1 MTAPEGGSAEYIY
14 RDKKLGDTV
23 PITLETAPDVFR
35 PTSTSVLLLRAARHL
50 LQQEA
55 ATSVLDLGC
64 GCGVVAVVLA
74 GAVGN
79 GGKVSASDISPA
91 AARLTLKNAAKN
103 GVSVECRSGSLF
115 GPWAGRQ
122 FSLIVDDVA
131 GVAEPLDR
139 LSGWYPGDVPSEAGP
154 DGTRWI
160 LQILDQAPN
169 YLEPGGRFVFPVI
182 TLAREDTILARA
194 RERFGSVR
202 LLEEPWYP
210 LTEALTPHMPLIEQL
225 AGEGRVRLQKQGSR
239 TCWATMIYLAEE
251 PVSTMR

>member
-1 MTAPEGGSAEYIY
+1 MTAAGEYVY
-14 RDKKLGDTV
+14 RDKKLGDTT

-50 LQQEA
+50 LEQQSA
-55 ATSVLDLGC
+55 SSVLDLGC

-74 GAVGN
+74 SVGN
-79 GGKVSASDISPA
+79 GARLSASDISA
-91 AARLTLKNAAKN
+91 AAATLTLKNAAKN
-103 GVSVECRSGSLF
+103 GVSVETRSGSMF
-115 GPWAGRQ
+115 EPWAGRR

-160 LQILDQAPN
+160 LEILDQAPN
-169 YLEPGGRFVFPVI
+169 YLAPGGRMVFPVI
-182 TLAREDTILARA
+182 TLAREDTVLAKA

-202 LLEEPWYP
+202 LVEEQWYP
-210 LTEALTPHMPLIEQL
+210 LTEALTPHLPLIEQL
-225 AGEGRVRLQKQGSR
+225 VGEGRVRLQRQGSR
-239 TCWATMIYLAEE
+239 TCWATMVYLAEQ
-251 PVSTMR
+251 PR

>member
-1 MTAPEGGSAEYIY
+1 MTDPGSAEYVY
-14 RDKKLGDTV
+14 RDKKLGDTT

-35 PTSTSVLLLRAARHL
+35 PTSTSVLLLRAARQL
-50 LQQEA
+50 LQQKSA
-55 ATSVLDLGC
+55 ASVLDLGC

-74 GAVGN
+74 SVSNGA
-79 GGKVSASDISPA
+79 KVSASDLSA
-91 AARLTLKNAAKN
+91 AAATLTLKNAGKN
-103 GVSVECRSGSLF
+103 GVSVEARSGSLF
-115 GPWAGRQ
+115 EPWAGRR
-122 FSLIVDDVA
+122 FAMIVDDVA

-160 LQILDQAPN
+160 LEILDQAPN

-182 TLAREDTILARA
+182 TLSREETILTRA

-202 LLEEPWYP
+202 LLEEQWYP
-210 LTEALTPHMPLIEQL
+210 LTEALTPHMPLIERL
-225 AGEGRVRLQKQGSR
+225 VSEGRVRLQQQGSR

-251 PVSTMR
+251 PVSTIR

>member
-1 MTAPEGGSAEYIY
+1 MTAPAEYVY
-14 RDKKLGDTV
+14 RDKKLGDTT

-35 PTSTSVLLLRAARHL
+35 PTSTSVLLLRAARQL
-50 LQQEA
+50 LQQQSA
-55 ATSVLDLGC
+55 ASVLDLGC
-64 GCGVVAVVLA
+64 GCGVVAIVLA
-74 GAVGN
+74 SVGN
-79 GGKVSASDISPA
+79 GARVSASDLSA
-91 AARLTLKNAAKN
+91 AAAKLTLKNAEKN
-103 GVSVECRSGSLF
+103 GVSVETRSGSLF
-115 GPWAGRQ
+115 EPWAGRR
-122 FSLIVDDVA
+122 FSMIVDDVA

-160 LQILDQAPN
+160 LEILDQAPN

-202 LLEEPWYP
+202 LLEEQWYP
-210 LTEALTPHMPLIEQL
+210 LTEALTPHMPLIERL
-225 AGEGRVRLQKQGSR
+225 VSEGRVRLQRQGSR

>member
-1 MTAPEGGSAEYIY
+1 MTTPAPAEYVY
-14 RDKKLGDTV
+14 RDKKLGDTT

-35 PTSTSVLLLRAARHL
+35 PTSTSVLLLRAARQL
-50 LQQEA
+50 LQQESA
-55 ATSVLDLGC
+55 ASVLDLGC
-64 GCGVVAVVLA
+64 GCGVVAIVLA
-74 GAVGN
+74 TVGHGA
-79 GGKVSASDISPA
+79 KVSASDLSA
-91 AARLTLKNAAKN
+91 AAAKLTLKNAEKN
-103 GVSVECRSGSLF
+103 GVSVETRSGSLF
-115 GPWAGRQ
+115 EPWAGRR
-122 FSLIVDDVA
+122 FSMIVDDVA

-160 LQILDQAPN
+160 LEILDQAPN

-202 LLEEPWYP
+202 LLEEQWYP
-210 LTEALTPHMPLIEQL
+210 LTEALTPHMPLIERL
-225 AGEGRVRLQKQGSR
+225 VSEGRVRLQRQGSR

>member
-1 MTAPEGGSAEYIY
+1 MTAPAEYVY
-14 RDKKLGDTV
+14 RDKKLGDTT

-35 PTSTSVLLLRAARHL
+35 PTSTSVLLLRAARQL
-50 LQQEA
+50 LQQQSA
-55 ATSVLDLGC
+55 ASVLDLGC

-74 GAVGN
+74 AVGN
-79 GGKVSASDISPA
+79 GAKVSASDVSA
-91 AARLTLKNAAKN
+91 AAATLTLKNAGKN
-103 GVSVECRSGSLF
+103 SVPVETRSGSLF
-115 GPWAGRQ
+115 EPWAGRR

-160 LQILDQAPN
+160 LEVLDQAPN
-169 YLEPGGRFVFPVI
+169 YLEPGGRLVFPVI
-182 TLAREDTILARA
+182 TLAREDTVLAKA

-202 LLEEPWYP
+202 LLDEQWYP
-210 LTEALTPHMPLIEQL
+210 LTEALMPHLPLIERL
-225 AGEGRVRLQKQGSR
+225 VGEGRVRLQRQGSR
-239 TCWATMIYLAEE
+239 TCWATMVYLAEE

>member
-1 MTAPEGGSAEYIY
+1 MTDPGSAEYVY
-14 RDKKLGDTV
+14 RDKKLGDTT

-35 PTSTSVLLLRAARHL
+35 PTSTSVLLLRAARQL
-50 LQQEA
+50 LQQQPA
-55 ATSVLDLGC
+55 ASVLDLGC

-74 GAVGN
+74 TAGN
-79 GGKVSASDISPA
+79 GAQVSASDLSA
-91 AARLTLKNAAKN
+91 AAATLTLKNAGKN
-103 GVSVECRSGSLF
+103 GVSVEARSGSLF
-115 GPWAGRQ
+115 EPWAGRR
-122 FSLIVDDVA
+122 FSMIVDDVA

-160 LQILDQAPN
+160 LEILDQAPN

-182 TLAREDTILARA
+182 TLSREETILTRA

-202 LLEEPWYP
+202 LLEEQWYP
-210 LTEALTPHMPLIEQL
+210 LTEALTPHMPLIERL
-225 AGEGRVRLQKQGSR
+225 VSEGRVRLQRQGSR

-251 PVSTMR
+251 PVSTRR

>member
-1 MTAPEGGSAEYIY
+1 MTTPAPAEYVY
-14 RDKKLGDTV
+14 RDKKLGDTT

-50 LQQEA
+50 LQEQST
-55 ATSVLDLGC
+55 TSVLDLGC
-64 GCGVVAVVLA
+64 GCGVVAIVLA
-74 GAVGN
+74 KVGTDA
-79 GGKVSASDISPA
+79 KVSASDLSA
-91 AARLTLKNAAKN
+91 AAAKLTLKNARKN
-103 GVSVECRSGSLF
+103 GVSVETRSGSLF
-115 GPWAGRQ
+115 EPWAGRR
-122 FSLIVDDVA
+122 FSMIVDDVA

-160 LQILDQAPN
+160 LEILDQAPN

-202 LLEEPWYP
+202 LLEEQWYP
-210 LTEALTPHMPLIEQL
+210 LTEALTPHMPLIERL
-225 AGEGRVRLQKQGSR
+225 VGEGRVRLQRQGSR

>member
-1 MTAPEGGSAEYIY
+1 MTVPTPAPADYVY
-14 RDKKLGDTV
+14 RDKKLGDTT
-23 PITLETAPDVFR
+23 PITLETASDVFR

-50 LQQEA
+50 LEQRPA
-55 ATSVLDLGC
+55 ASVLDLGC

-74 GAVGN
+74 GALGD
-79 GGKVSASDISPA
+79 GGKVSASDVSPA

-115 GPWAGRQ
+115 EPWAGRR
-122 FSLIVDDVA
+122 FDLIVDDVA

-160 LQILDQAPN
+160 LAILDQAPN
-169 YLEPGGRFVFPVI
+169 YLEPGGRMVFPVI
-182 TLAREDTILARA
+182 TLAREDTVLAKA
-194 RERFGSVR
+194 RERFGSVK
-202 LLEEPWYP
+202 LLEEQWYP
-210 LTEALTPHMPLIEQL
+210 LTEALTPHLPLIERL
-225 AGEGRVRLQKQGSR
+225 ASEGRVRLQQQGSR

-251 PVSTMR
+251 PR

>member
-1 MTAPEGGSAEYIY
+1 MMTPAPGEYAY
-14 RDKKLGDTV
+14 RDKKLGDTT

-35 PTSTSVLLLRAARHL
+35 PTSTSVLLLRAARQL
-50 LQQEA
+50 LQQQSA
-55 ATSVLDLGC
+55 ASVLDLGC
-64 GCGVVAVVLA
+64 GCGVVAIVLA
-74 GAVGN
+74 SVGSGA
-79 GGKVSASDISPA
+79 KVSASDLSSA
-91 AARLTLKNAAKN
+91 AARLTLKNAEKN
-103 GVSVECRSGSLF
+103 GVSVETRSGSLF
-115 GPWAGRQ
+115 EPWAGRR

-160 LQILDQAPN
+160 LEILDQAPN

-182 TLAREDTILARA
+182 TLAREDIILARA

-202 LLEEPWYP
+202 LLEEQWYP
-210 LTEALTPHMPLIEQL
+210 LTEALTPHMPLIERL
-225 AGEGRVRLQKQGSR
+225 VGEGRVRLQRQGSR
-239 TCWATMIYLAEE
+239 TCWATMIFLAEE

>member
-1 MTAPEGGSAEYIY
+1 MTAPAEYVY
-14 RDKKLGDTV
+14 RDKKLGDTT

-35 PTSTSVLLLRAARHL
+35 PTSTSVLLLRAARQL
-50 LQQEA
+50 LQQQSA
-55 ATSVLDLGC
+55 ASVLDLGC
-64 GCGVVAVVLA
+64 GCGVVAIVLA
-74 GAVGN
+74 TVGTGA
-79 GGKVSASDISPA
+79 KVSASDLSA
-91 AARLTLKNAAKN
+91 AAAKLTLKNAGKH
-103 GVSVECRSGSLF
+103 GVSVETRSGSLF
-115 GPWAGRQ
+115 EPWAGRR
-122 FSLIVDDVA
+122 FSMIVDDVA

-160 LQILDQAPN
+160 LEILDQAPN

-202 LLEEPWYP
+202 LLEEQWYP
-210 LTEALTPHMPLIEQL
+210 LTEALTPHMPLIERL
-225 AGEGRVRLQKQGSR
+225 VSEGRVRLQRQGSR

>member
-1 MTAPEGGSAEYIY
+1 MMTPAPGEYAY
-14 RDKKLGDTV
+14 RDKKLGDTT

-35 PTSTSVLLLRAARHL
+35 PTSTSVLLLRAARQL
-50 LQQEA
+50 LQQQSA
-55 ATSVLDLGC
+55 ASVLDLGC
-64 GCGVVAVVLA
+64 GCGVVAIVLA
-74 GAVGN
+74 SVGSGA
-79 GGKVSASDISPA
+79 KVSASDLSSA
-91 AARLTLKNAAKN
+91 AARLTLKNAEKN
-103 GVSVECRSGSLF
+103 GVSVETRSGSLF
-115 GPWAGRQ
+115 EPWAGRR

-160 LQILDQAPN
+160 LEILDQAPN

-182 TLAREDTILARA
+182 TLAREDIILARA

-202 LLEEPWYP
+202 LLEEQWYP
-210 LTEALTPHMPLIEQL
+210 LTEALTPHMPLIERL
-225 AGEGRVRLQKQGSR
+225 VGEGRVRLQRQGSR

>member
-1 MTAPEGGSAEYIY
+1 MTTPGPAEYVY
-14 RDKKLGDTV
+14 RDKKLGDPT

-50 LQQEA
+50 LEQQA
-55 ATSVLDLGC
+55 APSVLDLGC

-74 GAVGN
+74 GPAGN
-79 GGKVSASDISPA
+79 GAKVSASDVSPA
-91 AARLTLKNAAKN
+91 AASLTLKNAAKN
-103 GVSVECRSGSLF
+103 GVAVECRSGSLF
-115 GPWAGRQ
+115 EPWTGRR

-160 LQILDQAPN
+160 LEVLDQAPN
-169 YLEPGGRFVFPVI
+169 YLEPGGRLVFPVI
-182 TLAREDTILARA
+182 TLAREDTVLARA
-194 RERFGSVR
+194 RARFGSVR
-202 LLEEPWYP
+202 LLEEQWYP
-210 LTEALTPHMPLIEQL
+210 LSEALTPHMPLIERL
-225 AGEGRVRLQKQGSR
+225 AGEGRVRLQQQGSR

-251 PVSTMR
+251 PVSTTR

>member
-1 MTAPEGGSAEYIY
+1 MTAPAEYVY
-14 RDKKLGDTV
+14 RDKKLGDTT

-35 PTSTSVLLLRAARHL
+35 PTSTSVLLLRAARQL
-50 LQQEA
+50 LQQQSA
-55 ATSVLDLGC
+55 ASVLDLGC
-64 GCGVVAVVLA
+64 GCGVVAIVLA
-74 GAVGN
+74 SVGTGA
-79 GGKVSASDISPA
+79 KVSASDLSA
-91 AARLTLKNAAKN
+91 AAAKLTLKNAEKN
-103 GVSVECRSGSLF
+103 GVSVETRSGSLF
-115 GPWAGRQ
+115 EPWAGRR
-122 FSLIVDDVA
+122 FSMIVDDVA

-160 LQILDQAPN
+160 LEILDQAPN

-202 LLEEPWYP
+202 LLEEQWYP
-210 LTEALTPHMPLIEQL
+210 LTEALTPHMPLIERL
-225 AGEGRVRLQKQGSR
+225 VSEGRVRLQRQGSR

>member
-1 MTAPEGGSAEYIY
+1 MTAPAEYVY
-14 RDKKLGDTV
+14 RDKKLGDTT

-50 LQQEA
+50 LQQQA
-55 ATSVLDLGC
+55 ATTVLDLGC
-64 GCGVVAVVLA
+64 GCGVVAIVLA
-74 GAVGN
+74 SVGN
-79 GGKVSASDISPA
+79 GAKVSASDLSA
-91 AARLTLKNAAKN
+91 AAAKLTLKNAEKN
-103 GVSVECRSGSLF
+103 GVSVETRAGSLF
-115 GPWAGRQ
+115 EPWAGRR
-122 FSLIVDDVA
+122 FSMIVDDVA

-160 LQILDQAPN
+160 LEILDQAPN

-182 TLAREDTILARA
+182 TLSREETILTRA

-202 LLEEPWYP
+202 LLEEQWYP

-225 AGEGRVRLQKQGSR
+225 VGEGRVRLQQQGSR
-239 TCWATMIYLAEE
+239 ICWATMIYLAEE

>member
-1 MTAPEGGSAEYIY
+1 MTTPAPAEYVY
-14 RDKKLGDTV
+14 RDKKLGDTT

-35 PTSTSVLLLRAARHL
+35 PTSTSVLLLRAARQL
-50 LQQEA
+50 LQQQS

-64 GCGVVAVVLA
+64 GCGVVAIVLA
-74 GAVGN
+74 SVGTGA
-79 GGKVSASDISPA
+79 KVSASDLSA
-91 AARLTLKNAAKN
+91 AAAKLTLKNAAKN
-103 GVSVECRSGSLF
+103 GVSVETRSGSLF
-115 GPWAGRQ
+115 EPWAGRR

-160 LQILDQAPN
+160 LEILDQAPN
-169 YLEPGGRFVFPVI
+169 YLEPDGRFVFPVI

-202 LLEEPWYP
+202 LLEEQWYP
-210 LTEALTPHMPLIEQL
+210 LTEALTPHMPLIERL
-225 AGEGRVRLQKQGSR
+225 VSEGRVRLQRQGSR